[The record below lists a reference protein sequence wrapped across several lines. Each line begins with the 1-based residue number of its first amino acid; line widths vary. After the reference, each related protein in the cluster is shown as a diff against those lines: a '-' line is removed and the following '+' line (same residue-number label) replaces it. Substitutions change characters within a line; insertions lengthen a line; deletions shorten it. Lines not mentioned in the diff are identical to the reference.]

1 MVDDNANSSQTSC
14 NFSSVS
20 NCSTSTKPCE
30 SSVDELGWF
39 GLFREE
45 KAILTEDSQG
55 FVDVEQFDTD
65 EKLQEVWELLAL
77 SSTI

>member
-1 MVDDNANSSQTSC
+1 MKY
-14 NFSSVS
+14 
-20 NCSTSTKPCE
+20 STELAERLSEETPDE
-30 SSVDELGWF
+30 QAGSVDELGWF

>member
-1 MVDDNANSSQTSC
+1 MKY
-14 NFSSVS
+14 
-20 NCSTSTKPCE
+20 STELAERLSEETPDE
-30 SSVDELGWF
+30 QAGSVDELGWF

-55 FVDVEQFDTD
+55 FVDAEQFDTD

-77 SSTI
+77 SSTV

>member
-1 MVDDNANSSQTSC
+1 MKY
-14 NFSSVS
+14 
-20 NCSTSTKPCE
+20 STELAERLSEETPDE
-30 SSVDELGWF
+30 QAGSVDELGWF

-55 FVDVEQFDTD
+55 FVDAEQFDTD

>member
-1 MVDDNANSSQTSC
+1 MKY
-14 NFSSVS
+14 
-20 NCSTSTKPCE
+20 STDLAERLYEETPDEQSG
-30 SSVDELGWF
+30 SVDELGWF

-45 KAILTEDSQG
+45 KAILTQDSQG

>member
-1 MVDDNANSSQTSC
+1 MKY
-14 NFSSVS
+14 
-20 NCSTSTKPCE
+20 STELAERLSEETPDE
-30 SSVDELGWF
+30 QAGSVDELGWF

-77 SSTI
+77 SSTV

>member
-1 MVDDNANSSQTSC
+1 MKY
-14 NFSSVS
+14 
-20 NCSTSTKPCE
+20 STELAERLSKETPDE
-30 SSVDELGWF
+30 QAGSVDELGWF

>member
-1 MVDDNANSSQTSC
+1 MKY
-14 NFSSVS
+14 
-20 NCSTSTKPCE
+20 STELAERLSEETPDE
-30 SSVDELGWF
+30 QGGSVDELGWF

-77 SSTI
+77 SSTV